1 MLLVRA
7 VVAALKLEDRGQ
19 ILRRTRM
26 APKRQKVVEP
36 KERKDKEKE
45 KDFKDKDFKELKDSD
60 VKNFK
65 DKEKDKDFKDHSK
78 EVKDSD
84 AKNFK
89 DKEHK
94 EHKDFKEI
102 KEAKDSDAKNFK
114 DKEKELDHKPVKE
127 SDKWIG
133 ENFPVDPGGPV
144 EGGTT
149 LAQLARRVANL
160 EAILAKGRGLRQ
172 SKGHPAA
179 GKKTAKKRGG

>member
-1 MLLVRA
+1 
-7 VVAALKLEDRGQ
+7 
-19 ILRRTRM
+19 M

-45 KDFKDKDFKELKDSD
+45 KDFKDKDFKDIKELKDSD

-89 DKEHK
+89 DK